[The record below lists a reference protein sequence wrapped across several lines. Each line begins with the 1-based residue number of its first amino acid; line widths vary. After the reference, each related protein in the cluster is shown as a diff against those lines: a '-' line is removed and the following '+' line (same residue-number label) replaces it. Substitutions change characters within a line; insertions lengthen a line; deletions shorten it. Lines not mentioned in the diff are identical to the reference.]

1 MSTGDTKPSGAGLS
15 RQAIGLPTSIGATF
29 GLIVATSVMVTVPQ
43 GFAASWIFAIALA
56 IALLVMYLQAM
67 SFSELATMIPRAG
80 SMNEYVRVALGPF
93 FATVTVLVGYV
104 AIVIFPGAAEAFL
117 PAIILT
123 DSLGAGLGFK
133 WWVVIIVGTIGLL
146 NLAGVRAFAAVEVA
160 LTYLVA
166 GSLAVIGIVG
176 LLGLAGDPIGG
187 AFPPVPFSWGLL
199 WALLGLAVFTFVG
212 VEYTCPLAEE
222 LRRPS
227 RDIPWGMFIG
237 LGLVGFT
244 MVLYGLAAARYVPPD
259 QLSDPTQIANMSVA
273 TAIFGVAGKWWMGLL
288 SVLATMAT
296 LNAVAAGVP
305 RILYG
310 MALARQV
317 PSFFGYLLPRTRT
330 PAVGILVVTLV
341 PILMN
346 VFGATTAGRFIE
358 LILAGVLG
366 WATSYVLIH
375 ISLIVLRLRAPN
387 ASRPY
392 RSPLFPLPQALG
404 IGLLVLAAIRIAPP
418 GVSAAAIYRN
428 YGVFLAIAI
437 VFSLVWNAVALRS
450 AVAQFKPVG
459 HADRVLA
466 EGSVEPSL
474 LAGGTDQA
482 PESRR

>member
-1 MSTGDTKPSGAGLS
+1 MGSSGQTTPDAGLS
-15 RQAIGLPTSIGATF
+15 RQAVGLPTSIGATF

-43 GFAASWIFAIALA
+43 GFAASWMFAIALGV
-56 IALLVMYLQAM
+56 ALLVMFLQAM

-80 SMNEYVRVALGPF
+80 SMNEYVRAALGPF
-93 FATVTVLVGYV
+93 FATITVLVGYV
-104 AIVIFPGAAEAFL
+104 AIVVFPGAAEAYL
-117 PAIILT
+117 PAVILT
-123 DSLGAGLGFK
+123 DALGAGLSFQ
-133 WWVVIIVGTIGLL
+133 WWVVIIVGVLAIL
-146 NLAGVRAFAAVEVA
+146 NLAGVRAFAAAEVT

-176 LLGLAGDPIGG
+176 LLGLAGEPLGG
-187 AFPPVPFSWGLL
+187 PFPPIEFSWGVL

-227 RDIPWGMFIG
+227 RDIPWGMFLG
-237 LGLVGFT
+237 LGLVGVT
-244 MVLYGLAAARYVPPD
+244 MLLYGLAAARYVGPGE
-259 QLSDPTQIANMSVA
+259 LADPAGITNMTVA
-273 TAIFGVAGKWWMGLL
+273 TAIFGEGGRWWMGIL

-310 MALARQV
+310 MALAGQV
-317 PSFFGYLLPRTRT
+317 PAIFGYLLPRTRT
-330 PAVGILVVTLV
+330 PAVGIVVVTLV

-346 VFGATTAGRFIE
+346 VFGAPTAGRFIE

-375 ISLIVLRLRAPN
+375 ISLIVLRLRAPG

-392 RSPLFPLPQALG
+392 RSPLFPLPQVLG
-404 IGLLVLAAIRIAPP
+404 IGLLVLAAVRIAPP

-428 YGVFLAIAI
+428 YAIFLAVAIA
-437 VFSLVWNAVALRS
+437 FSFLWNAFASRS
-450 AVAQFKPVG
+450 ATAQFKPTGYPDPTRAGDAAASAQPPSEQVP
-459 HADRVLA
+459 
-466 EGSVEPSL
+466 EG
-474 LAGGTDQA
+474 
-482 PESRR
+482 RK